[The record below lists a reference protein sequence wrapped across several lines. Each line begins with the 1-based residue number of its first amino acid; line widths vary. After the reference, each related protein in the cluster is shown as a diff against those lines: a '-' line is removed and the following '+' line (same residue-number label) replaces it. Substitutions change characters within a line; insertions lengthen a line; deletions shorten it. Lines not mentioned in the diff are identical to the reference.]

1 MKVLYSAEDIAGK
14 VQEIATEINRL
25 CPERPLILLGVLKG
39 SLHFVSDLAR
49 ALEGDVRI
57 DFIQPKSYE
66 GTKTSGIVQL
76 KKDHDVNIEGK
87 DVIIVEDIVD
97 TGLTLTYL
105 VELLS
110 TRRPKSLRVA
120 SLLRKPDAAIHPAQ
134 IDFVGFDIA
143 NEFVVGYGLDH
154 DERYRSLPFIAVLQS
169 SDQTDS

>member
-1 MKVLYSAEDIAGK
+1 MKVLYSQEKIAEKIKQIAK
-14 VQEIATEINRL
+14 QINEV

-49 ALEGDVRI
+49 ELEGDVRI

-76 KKDHDVNIEGK
+76 KKDHDLSIEGQN
-87 DVIIVEDIVD
+87 VIIVEDIVD

-105 VELLS
+105 LELLS

-120 SLLRKPDAAIHPAQ
+120 SLLRKPDAAVHETK

-169 SDQTDS
+169 TDPTDS